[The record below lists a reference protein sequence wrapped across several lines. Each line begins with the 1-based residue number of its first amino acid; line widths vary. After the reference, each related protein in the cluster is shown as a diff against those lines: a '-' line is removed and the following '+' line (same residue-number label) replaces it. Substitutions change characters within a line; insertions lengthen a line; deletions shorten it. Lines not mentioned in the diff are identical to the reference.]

1 MADPTPQ
8 NDDAQEI
15 DRPVAAMLLYPGLTA
30 LDLMGPQAPLSQFM
44 DVHLV
49 WKTLDPVL
57 TDSGITITPT
67 MTLAECPDNLDVL
80 FVPGGRG
87 QVQHLDDMELLS
99 FLADR
104 GSRARY
110 VTSVCGGSLIL
121 GAAGLLRGYRA
132 ATHWTARHL
141 LAAFGACN
149 VDDRVVIDRNRITGG
164 GVTAGLDFG
173 LTLLSEMFGEQPA
186 KVTQLALEYD
196 PQPPFD
202 VGSPEKAGPELTA
215 LARASMGDLND
226 QTAAVAE
233 KLAVKGW
240 GRSATES
247 TVTL

>member
-1 MADPTPQ
+1 MADPAQ
-8 NDDAQEI
+8 HNDAQES
-15 DRPVAAMLLYPGLTA
+15 DRRVAAMLLYPGLTA
-30 LDLMGPQAPLSQFM
+30 LDLVGPQAPFSRFM

-49 WKTLDPVL
+49 WKTLDPVVA
-57 TDSGITITPT
+57 DSGMTITPT
-67 MTLAECPDNLDVL
+67 TTLAECPDDLDVL

-87 QVQHLDDMELLS
+87 QVQHLDDMEVLA

-141 LAAFGACN
+141 LAAFGARN

-173 LTLLSEMFGEQPA
+173 LTVVSEMFGEESA

-202 VGSPEKAGPELTA
+202 VGSPEKAGAELTA
-215 LARASMGDLND
+215 LVTASMGDLND

-233 KLAVKGW
+233 ELAAKGW
-240 GRSATES
+240 GRSCKGDLAG
-247 TVTL
+247 

>member
-1 MADPTPQ
+1 
-8 NDDAQEI
+8 
-15 DRPVAAMLLYPGLTA
+15 MLLYPGLTA
-30 LDLMGPQAPLSQFM
+30 LDLVGPQAPLSQFM

-57 TDSGITITPT
+57 ADSGMTITPT
-67 MTLAECPDNLDVL
+67 TTLAECPEELDVL

-87 QVQHLDDMELLS
+87 QAQLLDDVEVLA

-149 VDDRVVIDRNRITGG
+149 VDDRVVMDRNRITGG

-173 LTLLSEMFGEQPA
+173 LTLLSEMFGEQSA

-202 VGSPEKAGPELTA
+202 VGSPEKAGAELIA
-215 LARASMGDLND
+215 LVRASMGDLND
-226 QTAAVAE
+226 GTAAIAE
-233 KLAVKGW
+233 KLAATGW
-240 GRSATES
+240 GRSYDGATAG
-247 TVTL
+247 